1 VQCAGPC
8 RCQLCT
14 PWQSPTWLFAG
25 LHGPPKPCADTL
37 ADHAALKLGEGAGDL
52 KHEPPGR
59 RGRVNRLL
67 VEVQID
73 AASLQLL
80 NCAKEID
87 QRAAEPIAG
96 WALPVSITLG
106 AVFGHFQ
113 AQNASV
119 WGYVQGAAAAIV
131 ISCTILL
138 LEFAVFSRTRSA
150 LARRMPF
157 LLYLALRSLGYLAAT
172 LMGLAVS
179 AWLLRESAERP
190 LIERGG
196 VVFSLVLSLGFNLLF
211 GVNDLLGQGVLFNFV
226 AGRYRRPRVEDRV
239 LLFIDME
246 SSTVI
251 AERLG
256 EARFLDFLNRF
267 VADVTESIV
276 AQRGAIHKY
285 VGDEIIV
292 TWPLAAGLR
301 DGHCVHA
308 CFDALEQLDERAKAY
323 IRDFGLRA
331 NFRAA
336 LHCGPV
342 AIGELGTIKME
353 IAFLGDTMNT
363 AARLQQACRDTGQRV
378 LASAALVNRLA
389 ALPPGIA
396 KRSIGWLRLRGK
408 ENEIELYALAAAVS
422 ATSASDEITALSSR
436 LG

>member
-1 VQCAGPC
+1 MG
-8 RCQLCT
+8 
-14 PWQSPTWLFAG
+14 
-25 LHGPPKPCADTL
+25 KPAKASISARD
-37 ADHAALKLGEGAGDL
+37 LGG
-52 KHEPPGR
+52 
-59 RGRVNRLL
+59 
-67 VEVQID
+67 
-73 AASLQLL
+73 
-80 NCAKEID
+80 
-87 QRAAEPIAG
+87 
-96 WALPVSITLG
+96 
-106 AVFGHFQ
+106 
-113 AQNASV
+113 
-119 WGYVQGAAAAIV
+119 
-131 ISCTILL
+131 
-138 LEFAVFSRTRSA
+138 
-150 LARRMPF
+150 
-157 LLYLALRSLGYLAAT
+157 
-172 LMGLAVS
+172 VS
-179 AWLLRESAERP
+179 AP
-190 LIERGG
+190 YTTMI
-196 VVFSLVLSLGFNLLF
+196 VSLTFH
-211 GVNDLLGQGVLFNFV
+211 FV

-256 EARFLDFLNRF
+256 EVGFLDFLNRF

-276 AQRGAIHKY
+276 AQCGAIHKY

-308 CFDALEQLDERAKAY
+308 CFDALEQLDDRAKAY

-396 KRSIGWLRLRGK
+396 KRSIGRLPLRGK
-408 ENEIELYALAAAVS
+408 ENEIELYALTAAVS
-422 ATSASDEITALSSR
+422 ATSASGEITVLSSR
-436 LG
+436 DWCSHSVIAWTAASTPSGCSNRTVSAPTASSTRKAPNEIQGSAPGLLRVASQL

>member
-1 VQCAGPC
+1 M
-8 RCQLCT
+8 QLT
-14 PWQSPTWLFAG
+14 P
-25 LHGPPKPCADTL
+25 
-37 ADHAALKLGEGAGDL
+37 
-52 KHEPPGR
+52 R
-59 RGRVNRLL
+59 
-67 VEVQID
+67 
-73 AASLQLL
+73 
-80 NCAKEID
+80 
-87 QRAAEPIAG
+87 QREFVWIAG
-96 WALPVSITLG
+96 WVLPVSIVLG

-113 AQNASV
+113 AQNGGV
-119 WGYVQGAAAAIV
+119 WGYVQGAVTAIV

-157 LLYLALRSLGYLAAT
+157 LLYLALRSLGYLAAI

-190 LIERGG
+190 LIERGS
-196 VVFSLVLSLGFNLLF
+196 VVFSLVLSLGFNLLI

-256 EARFLDFLNRF
+256 EAGFLDFLNRF
-267 VADVTESIV
+267 VADVSESIV

-308 CFDALEQLDERAKAY
+308 CFGALEQLDERAKAH

-363 AARLQQACRDTGQRV
+363 ASRLQQACRDTGQRV

-396 KRSIGWLRLRGK
+396 KRSIGRLRLRGK
-408 ENEIELYALAAAVS
+408 ENEIELYALTAAVS
-422 ATSASDEITALSSR
+422 ATSASGEITALSSR

>member
-1 VQCAGPC
+1 M
-8 RCQLCT
+8 QLT
-14 PWQSPTWLFAG
+14 A
-25 LHGPPKPCADTL
+25 
-37 ADHAALKLGEGAGDL
+37 
-52 KHEPPGR
+52 R
-59 RGRVNRLL
+59 
-67 VEVQID
+67 
-73 AASLQLL
+73 
-80 NCAKEID
+80 
-87 QRAAEPIAG
+87 QREFVRIAG
-96 WALPVSITLG
+96 WVLPVSITLG

-113 AQNASV
+113 AQNGSV
-119 WGYVQGAAAAIV
+119 WGYVQGAVTAIV

-157 LLYLALRSLGYLAAT
+157 LLYLMLRSLGYLAVI
-172 LMGLAVS
+172 LMGLTVS

-196 VVFSLVLSLGFNLLF
+196 VVFSLVLSLGFNLLI

-256 EARFLDFLNRF
+256 EAGFLDFLNRF
-267 VADVTESIV
+267 VADVTETIV

-301 DGHCVHA
+301 DAHCVHA

-323 IRDFGLRA
+323 IRDFGHRA

-396 KRSIGWLRLRGK
+396 KRSIGQLRLRGK
-408 ENEIELYALAAAVS
+408 ENEIELYALTAAVS
-422 ATSASDEITALSSR
+422 ATSASGEITALSSR

>member
-1 VQCAGPC
+1 M
-8 RCQLCT
+8 QLT
-14 PWQSPTWLFAG
+14 A
-25 LHGPPKPCADTL
+25 
-37 ADHAALKLGEGAGDL
+37 
-52 KHEPPGR
+52 R
-59 RGRVNRLL
+59 
-67 VEVQID
+67 
-73 AASLQLL
+73 
-80 NCAKEID
+80 
-87 QRAAEPIAG
+87 QREFVMIAG

-113 AQNASV
+113 AHNV
-119 WGYVQGAAAAIV
+119 WGYVQGAVAAIV

-179 AWLLRESAERP
+179 VWLLRESAERP

-246 SSTVI
+246 SSTII

-256 EARFLDFLNRF
+256 EAGFLDFLNRF

-292 TWPLAAGLR
+292 TWSL
-301 DGHCVHA
+301 GH
-308 CFDALEQLDERAKAY
+308 L
-323 IRDFGLRA
+323 
-331 NFRAA
+331 
-336 LHCGPV
+336 
-342 AIGELGTIKME
+342 
-353 IAFLGDTMNT
+353 
-363 AARLQQACRDTGQRV
+363 
-378 LASAALVNRLA
+378 RLA
-389 ALPPGIA
+389 FGT
-396 KRSIGWLRLRGK
+396 G
-408 ENEIELYALAAAVS
+408 
-422 ATSASDEITALSSR
+422 TASTPASTPWSS
-436 LG
+436 

>member
-1 VQCAGPC
+1 MPLTA
-8 RCQLCT
+8 R
-14 PWQSPTWLFAG
+14 
-25 LHGPPKPCADTL
+25 
-37 ADHAALKLGEGAGDL
+37 
-52 KHEPPGR
+52 
-59 RGRVNRLL
+59 
-67 VEVQID
+67 
-73 AASLQLL
+73 
-80 NCAKEID
+80 
-87 QRAAEPIAG
+87 QREFVMIAG
-96 WALPVSITLG
+96 WALPASITLG

-113 AQNASV
+113 AHNV
-119 WGYVQGAAAAIV
+119 WGYVQGAVAAIV

-179 AWLLRESAERP
+179 VWLLRESAERP
-190 LIERGG
+190 LIERDG

-256 EARFLDFLNRF
+256 EAGFLDFLNRF

-342 AIGELGTIKME
+342 VIGELGTIKME

-396 KRSIGWLRLRGK
+396 KRSIGRLRLRGK
-408 ENEIELYALAAAVS
+408 ENEIELYALTAGVS
-422 ATSASDEITALSSR
+422 AINAGGEITALSSR